1 MSNLKEKEGGGMQ
14 KEEASIVLQV
24 SCPETLSTIADLQMA
39 DVHFGV
45 IT

>member
-1 MSNLKEKEGGGMQ
+1 MSNLKEKEGGGLQ
-14 KEEASIVLQV
+14 KEEANIVLQV

-39 DVHFGV
+39 DVHFGG